1 MASFVRCSP
10 PVYNTVGMTTLTPAE
25 SASDSASDIHD
36 GPTFDPAHWIERHGD
51 TLFRYAFSRLR
62 SREAAE
68 EVVQETFLA
77 GLKHADQY
85 SGEGVEGAW
94 LMGILRRKV
103 IDYVRKRRR
112 VQNEAEDQTDFA
124 GQLFDEAGS
133 WKSDPRFGE
142 RPSAESERVEFYRR
156 LDDCLEKLPERQA
169 SAFTLRELEELD
181 TEEICEILDVSPS
194 NLSVLLYRA
203 RMKLSG
209 CLASYVGQTAREP
222 VIDG

>member
-1 MASFVRCSP
+1 MASSP
-10 PVYNTVGMTTLTPAE
+10 AATADAAPEVLEATRNGEPV
-25 SASDSASDIHD
+25 
-36 GPTFDPAHWIERHGD
+36 FDPTQWIERHGD
-51 TLFRYAFSRLR
+51 TLFRYAYSRLR

-77 GLKHADQY
+77 GLRHADQY
-85 SGEGVEGAW
+85 TGEGVEGAW

-112 VQNEAEDQTDFA
+112 IQNEAEDQTDFA
-124 GQLFDEAGS
+124 GQLFDETGN
-133 WKSDPRFGE
+133 WRSDPRFGE
-142 RPSAESERVEFYRR
+142 RPSADTEREEFYRR
-156 LDDCLEKLPERQA
+156 LDDCIDKLPERQA

-181 TEEICEILDVSPS
+181 TGEICQILDVSPS

-209 CLASYVGQTAREP
+209 CLSSYAGLSSRDEQISEK
-222 VIDG
+222 GEGN

>member
-1 MASFVRCSP
+1 MVSP
-10 PVYNTVGMTTLTPAE
+10 
-25 SASDSASDIHD
+25 DSSSTERA
-36 GPTFDPAHWIERHGD
+36 FDPSQWIERHGD
-51 TLFRYAFSRLR
+51 TLFRYAYSRLR

-77 GLKHADQY
+77 GLRHADQY
-85 SGEGVEGAW
+85 SGQGVEGAW

-124 GQLFDEAGS
+124 GQLFDESGR
-133 WKSDPRFGE
+133 WQSDPRFGE
-142 RPSAESERVEFYRR
+142 RPSADAERDEFYRR
-156 LDDCLEKLPERQA
+156 LDDCIDKLPERQA
-169 SAFTLRELEELD
+169 TAFSLRELEDLPTD
-181 TEEICEILDVSPS
+181 EICQILDVSPS

-209 CLASYVGQTAREP
+209 CLSSYVGQASRDETMKSENESA
-222 VIDG
+222 

>member
-1 MASFVRCSP
+1 MTPDILTAGSEDGSAVA
-10 PVYNTVGMTTLTPAE
+10 VDETTL
-25 SASDSASDIHD
+25 
-36 GPTFDPAHWIERHGD
+36 DPSNWIDRHGD
-51 TLFRYAFSRLR
+51 TLFRYAYSRLR

-68 EVVQETFLA
+68 EVVQETFLSA
-77 GLKHADQY
+77 LRHVDQY
-85 SGEGVEGAW
+85 AGEGVEGAW
-94 LMGILRRKV
+94 LMGILRNKV

-112 VQNEAEDQTDFA
+112 IQNEAEDQTDFA

-222 VIDG
+222 VTDG